1 MHVCIL
7 FIYYA
12 MIIFWVVPV
21 SMHSEFCC

>member
-1 MHVCIL
+1 
-7 FIYYA
+7 